1 MWAHPP
7 MVLPVG
13 APAAAANNGG
23 PNRNY
28 GLKSGSLLLQHKR
41 HGRQWLTLD
50 PSAWVDEAQGEEEA
64 EAEAEAELEAE
75 AEEKRRLD
83 YVSWLPKPGS
93 VRAWILDAL
102 KNGHYHRDAIYKH
115 VSLQPGMLEEH
126 EELKSTLRSTV
137 VTSLGKEKNARVPLF
152 EQDDEHYPY
161 P

>member
-7 MVLPVG
+7 VVLPVG

-41 HGRQWLTLD
+41 HGRQWLALD
-50 PSAWVDEAQGEEEA
+50 PSCWVDEAQGEEEA

-83 YVSWLPKPGS
+83 YASWLPKVR
-93 VRAWILDAL
+93 VRAIGLGL
-102 KNGHYHRDAIYKH
+102 G
-115 VSLQPGMLEEH
+115 LEF
-126 EELKSTLRSTV
+126 
-137 VTSLGKEKNARVPLF
+137 RVRVRVRVRAGVGVRGSG
-152 EQDDEHYPY
+152 
-161 P
+161 